1 MVTDDG
7 NIPKD
12 FWMPQLTERD
22 RQVLHS
28 ALKARQEVPGVSV
41 GDGGLTIL
49 VETKCRLCNKRL
61 RALNAKMIAKHVT
74 TQVEATYPSPMLKS
88 GV

>member
-12 FWMPQLTERD
+12 FWMPQLTERN

-28 ALKARQEVPGVSV
+28 ELKARQEVPGVSV

-49 VETKCRLCNKRL
+49 VETKW
-61 RALNAKMIAKHVT
+61 
-74 TQVEATYPSPMLKS
+74 
-88 GV
+88 